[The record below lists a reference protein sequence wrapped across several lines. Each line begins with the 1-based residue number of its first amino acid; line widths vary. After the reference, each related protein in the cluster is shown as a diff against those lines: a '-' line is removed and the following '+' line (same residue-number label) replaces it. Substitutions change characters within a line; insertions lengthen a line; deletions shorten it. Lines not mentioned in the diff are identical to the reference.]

1 MTIFQGLEGL
11 RQLSAG
17 SVLSIGNFDGIH
29 RGHQR
34 ILEVAASLRPRSSS
48 GRVAVVTFE
57 PHPFTVLRPEH
68 APPRLT
74 PPELKRE
81 LLAGA
86 GVDDL
91 VVLPPVPEV
100 LNCSAEAFWLIL
112 RDEVRPAHMVEGD
125 SFTFGRARGGDI
137 ARLREWSAGTSVCL
151 HVIAPVLVALLDLQ
165 IVPVSSSVV
174 RWLLAHGRARDAA
187 VCLARPYVLEG
198 TVVKGHQRG
207 RTIGVP
213 TANLACDAQLI
224 PADGVYAG
232 RCRVEGRDYPAAL
245 SIGRMP
251 TFGEN
256 ARQTEAHLIGFD
268 GDLYGRV
275 LRVEVLDWLREQR
288 KLPGIEALKAQLA
301 KDIGSAAERFDLQAG
316 EPIASRA
323 AGALTGGAPRAIEDR
338 R

>member
-1 MTIFQGLEGL
+1 MTIFQGLQGL

-34 ILEVAASLRPRSSS
+34 ILEVAASLRPRSGS

-81 LLAGA
+81 LLAAA

-100 LNCSAEAFWLIL
+100 LNCSAEAFWQIL
-112 RDEVRPAHMVEGD
+112 RDEVRPDHMVEGD

-137 ARLREWSAGTSVCL
+137 TRLRQWSAGSGVSL
-151 HVIAPVLVALLDLQ
+151 HVIEPVLVALLDLRV
-165 IVPVSSSVV
+165 VPVSSSLI

-187 VCLARPYVLEG
+187 ICLARPYVLEG

-232 RCRVEGRDYPAAL
+232 RCRVEARDYPVAL

-256 ARQTEAHLIGFD
+256 ARQIEAHLIGFD
-268 GDLYGRV
+268 GDLYGKV

-288 KLPGIEALKAQLA
+288 KLPGIESLKAQLA
-301 KDIGSAAERFDLQAG
+301 RDIESAAQRFDLAAG
-316 EPIASRA
+316 EPIARA
-323 AGALTGGAPRAIEDR
+323 G
-338 R
+338 

>member
-1 MTIFQGLEGL
+1 
-11 RQLSAG
+11 
-17 SVLSIGNFDGIH
+17 VLSIGNFDGIH

-34 ILEVAASLRPRSSS
+34 ILEVAAGLRPQSAS
-48 GRVAVVTFE
+48 GRMAVVTFE

-74 PPELKRE
+74 PPDLKRD
-81 LLAGA
+81 LLAAA

-91 VVLPPVPEV
+91 VTLPPVPEV
-100 LNCSAEAFWLIL
+100 LNCSAEDFWKIL
-112 RDEVRPAHMVEGD
+112 RDEVRPAHLVEGGD
-125 SFTFGRARGGDI
+125 FTFGRGRGGNI
-137 ARLREWSAGTSVCL
+137 SRLREWSAGTGVRL
-151 HVIAPVLVALLDLQ
+151 HVIDPVLVAMLDLQ
-165 IVPVSSSVV
+165 VVPVSSSLL

-187 VCLARPYVLEG
+187 ICLARPYALEG

-213 TANLACDAQLI
+213 TANLACGPQLI

-232 RCRVEGRDYPAAL
+232 RSRVNGRNYPTAL

-256 ARQTEAHLIGFD
+256 ARQVEAHLIGYD
-268 GDLYGRV
+268 GDLYGTV

-301 KDIGSAAERFDLQAG
+301 KDIGAAVERFDMPAG
-316 EPIASRA
+316 EPIAQ
-323 AGALTGGAPRAIEDR
+323 AG
-338 R
+338 

>member
-1 MTIFQGLEGL
+1 MTNLQGLEGL

-34 ILEVAASLRPRSSS
+34 ILEVAAGLRAESGS

-57 PHPFTVLRPEH
+57 PHPFTVLRPEQ

-81 LLAGA
+81 LLARA

-100 LNCSAEAFWLIL
+100 LNCSAEAFWQIL

-125 SFTFGRARGGDI
+125 SFTFGRARGGNI
-137 ARLREWSAGTSVCL
+137 ARLREWSAGSGVRL
-151 HVIAPVLVALLDLQ
+151 HVIEPVLVALLNLQ
-165 IVPVSSSVV
+165 VVPVSSSLV
-174 RWLLAHGRARDAA
+174 RWLIAHGRARDAA
-187 VCLARPYVLEG
+187 ICLARPYVLEG

-213 TANLACDAQLI
+213 TANLDCDAQRI
-224 PADGVYAG
+224 PVDGVYAG
-232 RCRVEGRDYPAAL
+232 RCQVGGRAYPVAL

-256 ARQTEAHLIGFD
+256 ARQIEAHLIGFD
-268 GDLYGRV
+268 GNLYGQS

-301 KDIGSAAERFDLQAG
+301 KDIRSSVERFDLPVGQ
-316 EPIASRA
+316 PIARA
-323 AGALTGGAPRAIEDR
+323 GSLGDKGAK
-338 R
+338 

>member
-1 MTIFQGLEGL
+1 M
-11 RQLSAG
+11 SAG

-34 ILEVAASLRPRSSS
+34 ILEVANALRPRSAS

-81 LLAGA
+81 LLAAA
-86 GVDDL
+86 GVDEL

-100 LNCSAEAFWLIL
+100 LNCSAEAFWRIL
-112 RDEVRPAHMVEGD
+112 RDEVRPDHMVEGD
-125 SFTFGRARGGDI
+125 SFTFGRARGGDVN
-137 ARLREWSAGTSVCL
+137 RLREWSAGTGVAL
-151 HVIAPVLVALLDLQ
+151 HVIEPVLVAMLDLQ
-165 IVPVSSSVV
+165 VVPVSSSLI

-187 VCLARPYVLEG
+187 ICLARPYALEG
-198 TVVKGHQRG
+198 PVVKGHQRG

-213 TANLACDAQLI
+213 TANLTCEAQLV
-224 PADGVYAG
+224 PADGVYAA
-232 RCRVEGRDYPAAL
+232 RCRVEGVDYPVAL

-256 ARQTEAHLIGFD
+256 ARQIEAHLIGFA

-275 LRVEVLDWLREQR
+275 LRVEILDWLREQR
-288 KLPGIEALKAQLA
+288 KLPGIEALKVQLA
-301 KDIGSAAERFDLQAG
+301 KDIAASVERFDLRAG
-316 EPIASRA
+316 EPIARA
-323 AGALTGGAPRAIEDR
+323 G
-338 R
+338 

>member
-34 ILEVAASLRPRSSS
+34 ILEVAAKLRPDSGP

-57 PHPFTVLRPEH
+57 PHPLTVLRPGH

-81 LLAGA
+81 LLASA

-91 VVLPPVPEV
+91 VILPPVPEV
-100 LNCSAEAFWLIL
+100 LNCSAEAFWQIL

-137 ARLREWSAGTSVCL
+137 NRLREWSAGTGVSL
-151 HVIAPVLVALLDLQ
+151 HVIEPVLVALLDLQ
-165 IVPVSSSVV
+165 VVPVSSSLI

-187 VCLARPYVLEG
+187 ICLARPYVLEG
-198 TVVKGHQRG
+198 MVVKGHQRG

-224 PADGVYAG
+224 PADGVYAS
-232 RCRVEGRDYPAAL
+232 RCRVEGRDYPVAL
-245 SIGRMP
+245 SIGTMP

-256 ARQTEAHLIGFD
+256 ARQVEAHLIGFD

-301 KDIGSAAERFDLQAG
+301 KDIGAAVERFGLRVG
-316 EPIASRA
+316 EPIARA
-323 AGALTGGAPRAIEDR
+323 G
-338 R
+338 